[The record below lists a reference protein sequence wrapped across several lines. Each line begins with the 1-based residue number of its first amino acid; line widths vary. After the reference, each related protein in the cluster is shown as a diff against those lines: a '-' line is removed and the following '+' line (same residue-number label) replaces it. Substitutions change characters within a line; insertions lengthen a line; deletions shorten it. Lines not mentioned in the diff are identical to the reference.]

1 MNNSLRRK
9 QSPSNSGLCY
19 QVLEPRQL
27 LAGLPIVTEFLA
39 SNSDG
44 IVDDNGGTSDWIEIY
59 NAGDATVNLAGYT
72 LTDTADDT
80 DRWTFPSTNLA
91 AGQFLVVFAAT
102 DAQPTQGSDLYTG
115 FGLSADGEYVG
126 LYNPAGNV
134 VSEFA
139 AGGTDYP
146 AQYSDVSYGVQFG
159 GNFNQVS
166 YFSTPTPGAVN
177 ANPFAGVTTRVEAN
191 VDAGFYDSSFQV
203 SLSTDTQGATIRYT
217 TDGSTPS
224 ATNGLTYSNPI
235 QISGTSNLR
244 AVSIRSGFLSVPDR
258 TWSYIFLDDVLDQST
273 GGAVQAGFPTP
284 GSLGNKFLDYGIDSE
299 VVDLEGEQTVKDA
312 LLAIPTWSITTDI
325 DNLFDPNTGIYAN
338 ATEGGSDWERP
349 ASVELLNPDGS
360 EGFQV
365 NAGIRIRGGASRGD
379 DNPKHAFRLFFRG
392 EYGDSKLEYPVHGT
406 KGTDVFDKID
416 LRTAQNYS
424 WSKDGDDSNTFITDR
439 LARLAQQAL
448 GQPSTNST
456 WLHLYIN
463 GQYWGLYETQE
474 RAEADFG
481 ATYFGGEADDY
492 DVIKPIGRND
502 PGAYTNFATDGNTDA
517 YERLFLQALARDG
530 NSEVPNFVNREA
542 YLRAQGLNLD
552 GSRNPDYEVLL
563 DVDNL
568 ITYMTVIFSTTNRD
582 APISQF
588 RGNRQLNNYYALRD
602 RTGDDGFR
610 FFIHDS
616 EHGMRDLTRDRTGPY
631 NHENFESG
639 VEYFNPQ
646 WLHQQLMA
654 NDEYRIAFADKIYES
669 HFNDGVMTAEN
680 QLARLE
686 AVTAEID
693 QAIIAESARWG
704 DAKETSP
711 LLRQDWL
718 DAIDD
723 LRSFVNNRNPEFL
736 NQLRD
741 TTLVLKDSSGD
752 YSVVVDAPLF
762 PSVDAPSYLVDGT
775 FQHGGEV
782 TAGSSLSFAASNTVY
797 YTTDG
802 SDPRDVGGGIS
813 QNATSFNTGV
823 TTTSVFGF
831 DETWSYEDSG
841 NDLGTAWRSSSF
853 NDSSWD
859 SGNGDFGY
867 GNGGQ
872 GTLIDFGGNGNDK
885 HITTYFR
892 KTFNVP
898 AGSIVGATLNLIR
911 DDGAVVYLNGV
922 EIGRSNMPSGT
933 IDFDTEANNAVS
945 NANEYSPNPISI
957 DPSLLL
963 SGSNTLAIE
972 VHQAGP
978 GSSDLVFDAELEV
991 SMQSSSAQSVTLN
1004 SSTNVQSRTF
1014 SGGQWSALS
1023 NATFVLPGSQN
1034 QVRISEINYN
1044 PADATAA
1051 ENAAAIA
1058 AGIAGGIDDN
1068 DDFEFLEFYNPS
1080 ATDTI
1085 NLAGF
1090 QLTDGVTFN
1099 FPNENLAP
1107 GERAVVVRN
1116 SAAFAIRYGDDIRV
1130 LGQWSGGL
1138 NNGGE
1143 DVELTGGDQ
1152 NVIMSVNYQDNDPW
1166 YNATDGHGFSL
1177 VLDQPGITPEAE
1189 LGKYYSWRA
1198 STELGGTPGA
1208 ASAEPLG
1215 VVVNEV
1221 LAHTDAPQSD
1231 SIELYNPTASAINIS
1246 GWFLS
1251 DEGDDLLKYQ
1261 IPAGTV
1267 LAAGGYAVFDEQDF
1281 NPNPTN
1287 PSANHFAL
1295 SGSSGDQVY
1304 LSQAISG
1311 NFVSLQ
1317 DSVEF
1322 DATFNGESLGRLPN
1336 GTGRLTRLADNSF
1349 GTGNGTAAVSTVV
1362 ISEINYHPADPS
1374 SGALAIDST
1383 LTADDLEFIELTNTS
1398 GATVD
1403 LRNWRLRGEADF
1415 DFLAG
1420 SSLASGKS
1428 VVVVSFDPNDSTKL
1442 SAFRA
1447 HYGLTGTVNIVGG
1460 FSGGLSNSSGRIALQ
1475 QPDTPDMA
1483 DIPRVVVD
1491 EVVYDDLA
1499 PWADADGSG
1508 FSLNRNSAL
1517 VNGNFA
1523 SSWIASSP
1531 TPGDADLVSATAPQV
1546 TNTTRDGGGVLAR
1559 PDLLTTFSVTFDQ
1572 GVNVS
1577 ASDLLIGNET
1587 LGVLVDTSGVGF
1599 AYDAS
1604 TLTATWNFSSMP
1616 KMEASYYTFGLS
1628 NSITGT
1634 SGGGSLDGDGD
1645 GDVGGGYF
1653 ESVYVAIP
1661 GDANLDGDV
1670 EVNEINIFLGTNTGD
1685 GATVLSNLEG
1695 SGTYDW
1701 SQGDFNNDGDVDS
1714 SQLNIFTGVQS
1725 GDYAVFLANL
1735 GRSVRPG
1742 SSQSVTSQPV
1752 VSQPVVSQPV
1762 ASQPIISQ
1770 SVAVVPAAL
1779 LVSSAAQVSSSV
1791 AESNDASTLV
1801 AAVAPTASFAA
1812 VELTSFFNDALTSF
1826 VPVGE
1831 LELLGAQASVDVLN
1845 DDIRELAS
1853 STAENAP
1860 LVVAEDSSLELE
1872 GAHQLLDGFF
1882 AEDLE
1887 AAPQGVADGSD
1898 GAADDD
1904 FADAWLTF

>member
-1 MNNSLRRK
+1 M
-9 QSPSNSGLCY
+9 
-19 QVLEPRQL
+19 
-27 LAGLPIVTEFLA
+27 LAGLPIITEFLA
-39 SNSDG
+39 SNSNG
-44 IVDDNGGTSDWIEIY
+44 SVDDNGGTSDWIEIY
-59 NAGDATVNLAGYT
+59 NAGDASVNLAGYT
-72 LTDTADDT
+72 LTDDADNT

-91 AGQFLVVFAAT
+91 AGQFLVVRAET
-102 DAQPTQGSDLYTG
+102 DAEPAQGSDLYTG
-115 FGLSADGEYVG
+115 FGLSAGGEYVG
-126 LYNPAGNV
+126 LYDPAGNV
-134 VSEFA
+134 LSEFG
-139 AGGTDYP
+139 AGGVDYP
-146 AQYSDVSYGVQFG
+146 AQYTDVSYGVQFG
-159 GNFNQVS
+159 GNFDQVS
-166 YFSTPTPGAVN
+166 YFSTPTFGTAN
-177 ANPFAGVTTRVEAN
+177 ANPFAGVTSRVQAD
-191 VDAGFYDSSFQV
+191 VGAGFYENSIQV
-203 SLSTDTQGATIRYT
+203 SLSTSTQGATIRYT

-224 ATNGLTYSNPI
+224 ASNGLVYSTPVT
-235 QISGTSNLR
+235 ISSTSNLR

-258 TWSYIFLDDVLDQST
+258 TWSYIFVDDVLDQST
-273 GGAVQAGFPTP
+273 AGAVQAGFPQP
-284 GSLGNKFLDYGIDSE
+284 GSLGSKVLDYGIDPQ
-299 VVDLEGEQTVKDA
+299 VIGIEGEQAVKDA
-312 LLAIPTWSITTDI
+312 LLAIPSWSITTDI
-325 DNLFDPNTGIYAN
+325 DNLFDPNAGIYAN
-338 ATEGGSDWERP
+338 ATRGGIDWERP

-365 NAGIRIRGGASRGD
+365 NAGIRIRGGASRGN
-379 DNPKHAFRLFFRG
+379 DNPKHSFRLFFRG
-392 EYGDSKLEYPVHGT
+392 EYGDSKLEYPVHGSA
-406 KGTDVFDKID
+406 GTDTFDKID

-456 WLHLYIN
+456 WLHLYVN

-474 RAEADFG
+474 RSEADFG
-481 ATYFGGEADDY
+481 ATYFGGDADDY

-517 YERLFLQALARDG
+517 YERLFQQALARDG

-552 GSRNPDYEVLL
+552 GTRNPNYEVLL

-588 RGNRQLNNYYALRD
+588 RRNEQLNNYYAMRD

-616 EHGMRDLTRDRTGPY
+616 EHGMRDLNRDRTGPY

-639 VEYFNPQ
+639 VEFFNPQ

-669 HFNDGVMTAEN
+669 HFNDGVMTPEN

-686 AVTAEID
+686 AVAVEID
-693 QAIIAESARWG
+693 QAIIGESARWG
-704 DAKETSP
+704 DAKETNP

-718 DAIDD
+718 DAVDGVRNFI
-723 LRSFVNNRNPEFL
+723 NNRNPLFL
-736 NQLRD
+736 GQLRD

-752 YSVVVDAPLF
+752 YTVEVDAPLF
-762 PSVDAPSYLVDGT
+762 PSVDAPNYLVDGT
-775 FQHGGEV
+775 FQHGGEI

-802 SDPRDVGGGIS
+802 SDPRDVGGGIN

-823 TTTSVFGF
+823 TTTSVFGLG
-831 DETWSYEDSG
+831 ETWSYEESG
-841 NDLGTAWRSSSF
+841 NNLGTAWRSSSF

-872 GTLIDFGGNGNDK
+872 GTLIDFGINGNDK

-933 IDFDTEANNAVS
+933 IEFDTEASSAVS
-945 NANEYSPNPISI
+945 NANEYTPHPISI
-957 DPSLLL
+957 DPDLLL

-972 VHQAGP
+972 VHQASP

-991 SMQSSSAQSVTLN
+991 SMQSSSAQSVILN
-1004 SSTNVQSRTF
+1004 NSTNVKSRTF
-1014 SGGQWSALS
+1014 TGGQWSALS
-1023 NATFVLPGSQN
+1023 NVTFVLPGSQN

-1085 NLAGF
+1085 NLNGF
-1090 QLTDGVTFN
+1090 QLSDGVTFN

-1116 SAAFAIRYGDDIRV
+1116 STAFAIRYGDDIRI
-1130 LGQWSGGL
+1130 LGEWSGGL

-1143 DVELTGGDQ
+1143 DVELTDGDQ
-1152 NVIMSVNYQDNDPW
+1152 NVIMSVNYGDNDPW

-1177 VLDQPGITPEAE
+1177 VLDQPSVTPEAE

-1198 STELGGTPGA
+1198 STELGGTPGF
-1208 ASAEPLG
+1208 ASAQPLG

-1221 LAHTDAPQSD
+1221 LAHTDAPRSD
-1231 SIELYNPTASAINIS
+1231 SIELFNPTASAINIS
-1246 GWFLS
+1246 GWYLS
-1251 DEGDDLLKYQ
+1251 DEGDDLLKFQ

-1267 LAAGGYAVFDEQDF
+1267 LAAGGYAVFTEQDF

-1287 PSANHFAL
+1287 PAVNHFAL

-1304 LSQAISG
+1304 LSQATSG

-1317 DSVEF
+1317 DAVEF
-1322 DATFNGESLGRLPN
+1322 DATFNGDSLGRLPN
-1336 GTGRLTRLADNSF
+1336 GTGRLTRLANNSF
-1349 GTGNGTAAVSTVV
+1349 GSANGVAAVSPLV
-1362 ISEINYHPADPS
+1362 ISEVNYHPADPTAS
-1374 SGALAIDST
+1374 ALAIDST
-1383 LTADDLEFIELTNTS
+1383 LTADDLEFIEVANTS
-1398 GATVD
+1398 GATID

-1420 SSLASGKS
+1420 SSLASGES
-1428 VVVVSFDPNDSTKL
+1428 VVVVSFDPNDSAKL

-1447 HYGLTGTVNIVGG
+1447 NYGLTSTVTIVGG
-1460 FSGGLSNSSGRIALQ
+1460 FTGGLSNSSGRIALQ
-1475 QPDTPDMA
+1475 QPDIPDMA

-1508 FSLNRNSAL
+1508 FSLTRNSAL

-1531 TPGDADLVSATAPQV
+1531 TPGDSDLVSASPPQV
-1546 TNTTRDGGGVLAR
+1546 TNTIRDGGGVLAR

-1577 ASDLLIGNET
+1577 ASDLLVGDET
-1587 LGVLVDTSGVGF
+1587 LGALVDTSGIGF

-1604 TLTATWNFSSMP
+1604 TLTATWSFSSMP

-1653 ESVYVAIP
+1653 EQVYVAIP

-1670 EVNEINIFLGTNTGD
+1670 EVNDINIFLGTNTGD

-1695 SGTYDW
+1695 SGTYNW

-1735 GRSVRPG
+1735 GRNVRPG

-1752 VSQPVVSQPV
+1752 VSQPV
-1762 ASQPIISQ
+1762 ASQPIVSQ
-1770 SVAVVPAAL
+1770 SVAVVSVAL
-1779 LVSSAAQVSSSV
+1779 PVSSSAKKSFSV

-1801 AAVAPTASFAA
+1801 APIAAVARIAPVAA
-1812 VELTSFFNDALTSF
+1812 VELTSFFTDALTSV

-1831 LELLGAQASVDVLN
+1831 LELLGAQANVDVLN
-1845 DDIRELAS
+1845 DDIRVLAS
-1853 STAENAP
+1853 STSANAT

-1882 AEDLE
+1882 SEDIGDGQYDAGSNSDDAEVDSFSE
-1887 AAPQGVADGSD
+1887 AWDWPS
-1898 GAADDD
+1898 
-1904 FADAWLTF
+1904 FT